1 MGKRRNLWDRLAE
14 TAEMPGEVLPGQSV
28 LELLG
33 DKRILIERH
42 GGVVQ
47 YSPEKIGIKLK
58 FGTVFVCGCAL
69 ELIHM
74 TQGQLVIQG
83 RIDTI
88 TLHRRG

>member
-1 MGKRRNLWDRLAE
+1 MGKRRNLWDRLTE
-14 TAEMPGEVLPGQSV
+14 TTEMPGEVLPGQSV

-42 GGVVQ
+42 GGVIQ

-58 FGTVFVCGCAL
+58 FGTVCVCGCSL

-83 RIDTI
+83 RIDAI

>member
-42 GGVVQ
+42 GGVIQ
-47 YSPEKIGIKLK
+47 YSPEEIGIKLK
-58 FGTVFVCGCAL
+58 FGTVCVCGCAL

-83 RIDTI
+83 KIDAI